1 MKRIKVLGLLTAMAL
16 TFMAGC
22 GSEPAAEAPSS
33 SNSTRETREVEEDDD
48 IEGEDWITWAD
59 YTVVEWHT
67 PDFEEDLYI
76 TDYNEET
83 LLVIHDYEEYTVMC
97 ELDLGGLVDYNYIM
111 DSLCTYDVDED
122 GYEDLLCSDRN
133 GDYYFDYVF
142 VYYPNLDEFILDE
155 DLSNLEGYI
164 PGGEVELTAYEE
176 AYGELIASVA
186 EDNDFCNYYLFNI
199 NDEYD
204 DVYELILENGADREF
219 EVYTVGLDDTTGF
232 YPYYMGNLSSSADYA
247 FVTMDEYDG
256 DDYDGYLTLNVCVQG
271 VRWLYAYHLDDDY
284 NLYEELVYEVEEPDD
299 YEIDGAMVER
309 YPVTDLS
316 VLATIDIQY

>member
-33 SNSTRETREVEEDDD
+33 SNSTRETREVDDD

-142 VYYPNLDEFILDE
+142 VYYPSLDEFILDE

-164 PGGEVELTAYEE
+164 PGEEVELTAYEE

-204 DVYELILENGADREF
+204 DVYELIIETGADREF
-219 EVYTVGLDDTTGF
+219 EVYTVGLDDTYGF
-232 YPYYMGNLSSSADYA
+232 YPSFLGNLRTSADYA
-247 FVTMDEYDG
+247 YVTMDEYDG
-256 DDYDGYLTLNVCVQG
+256 DNYDGYLTLNVCVQG
-271 VRWLYAYHLDDDY
+271 VRYLYAYTLDDDY
-284 NLYEELVYEVEEPDD
+284 NLCEELVYDVEEPDD
-299 YEIDGAMVER
+299 YEIDGALLDR
-309 YPVTDLS
+309 YSVTDLS
-316 VLATIDIQY
+316 PLATIDIQY

>member
-33 SNSTRETREVEEDDD
+33 SNSTRETREVDDD

-142 VYYPNLDEFILDE
+142 VYYPSLDEFILDE

-164 PGGEVELTAYEE
+164 PGEEVELTAYEE

-204 DVYELILENGADREF
+204 DVYELIIETGADREF
-219 EVYTVGLDDTTGF
+219 EVYTVGLDDTYGF
-232 YPYYMGNLSSSADYA
+232 YPSFLGNLRTSADYA
-247 FVTMDEYDG
+247 YVTMDEYDG
-256 DDYDGYLTLNVCVQG
+256 DNYDGYLTLNVCVQG
-271 VRWLYAYHLDDDY
+271 VRYLYAYTLDDDY
-284 NLYEELVYEVEEPDD
+284 NLCEELVYDVEEPDD
-299 YEIDGAMVER
+299 YEIDGAMIDR
-309 YPVTDLS
+309 YSVTDLS
-316 VLATIDIQY
+316 PLATIDIQY

>member
-1 MKRIKVLGLLTAMAL
+1 MAL

-33 SNSTRETREVEEDDD
+33 SNSTRETREVDDD

-142 VYYPNLDEFILDE
+142 VYYPSLDEFILDE

-164 PGGEVELTAYEE
+164 PGEEVELTAYEE

-204 DVYELILENGADREF
+204 DVYELIIETGADREF
-219 EVYTVGLDDTTGF
+219 EVYTVGLDDTYGF
-232 YPYYMGNLSSSADYA
+232 YPSFLGNLRTSADYA
-247 FVTMDEYDG
+247 YVTMDEYDG
-256 DDYDGYLTLNVCVQG
+256 DNYDGYLTLNVCVQG
-271 VRWLYAYHLDDDY
+271 VRYLYAYTLDDDY
-284 NLYEELVYEVEEPDD
+284 NLYEELVYDVEEPDD
-299 YEIDGAMVER
+299 YEIDGALLDR
-309 YPVTDLS
+309 YSVTDLS
-316 VLATIDIQY
+316 PLATIDIQY

>member
-22 GSEPAAEAPSS
+22 GNEPAAEAPSS
-33 SNSTRETREVEEDDD
+33 SNSTRETREVDDD

-142 VYYPNLDEFILDE
+142 VYNPSLDEFILDE

-164 PGGEVELTAYEE
+164 PGEEVELTAYEE

-204 DVYELILENGADREF
+204 DVYELIIETGADREF
-219 EVYTVGLDDTTGF
+219 EVYTVGLDDTYGF
-232 YPYYMGNLSSSADYA
+232 YPSFLGNLRTSADYA
-247 FVTMDEYDG
+247 YVTMDEYDG
-256 DDYDGYLTLNVCVQG
+256 DNYDGYLTLNVCVQG
-271 VRWLYAYHLDDDY
+271 VRYLYAYTVDDEY
-284 NLYEELVYEVEEPDD
+284 NLYEELVYSVEEDD
-299 YEIDGAMVER
+299 YEIDGFDLDR
-309 YPVTDLS
+309 YPVDEWGPLTE
-316 VLATIDIQY
+316 IDIRY

>member
-33 SNSTRETREVEEDDD
+33 SNSTRETREVDDD

-142 VYYPNLDEFILDE
+142 VYYPSLDEFILDE

-164 PGGEVELTAYEE
+164 PGEEVELTAYEE

-204 DVYELILENGADREF
+204 DVYELIIETGADREF
-219 EVYTVGLDDTTGF
+219 EVYTVGLDDTYGF
-232 YPYYMGNLSSSADYA
+232 YPSFLGNLRTSADYA
-247 FVTMDEYDG
+247 YVTMDEYDG
-256 DDYDGYLTLNVCVQG
+256 DNYDGYLTLNVCVQG
-271 VRWLYAYHLDDDY
+271 VRYLYAYTLDDDY
-284 NLYEELVYEVEEPDD
+284 NLYEELVYDVEEPDD
-299 YEIDGAMVER
+299 YEIDGALLDR
-309 YPVTDLS
+309 YSVTDLS
-316 VLATIDIQY
+316 PLATIDIQY

>member
-33 SNSTRETREVEEDDD
+33 SNSTRETREVDDD

-142 VYYPNLDEFILDE
+142 VYYPSLDEFILDE

-164 PGGEVELTAYEE
+164 PGEEVELTAYEE

-204 DVYELILENGADREF
+204 DVYELIIETGADREF
-219 EVYTVGLDDTTGF
+219 EVYTVGLDDTYGF
-232 YPYYMGNLSSSADYA
+232 YPSFLGNLRTSADYA
-247 FVTMDEYDG
+247 YVTMDEYDG
-256 DDYDGYLTLNVCVQG
+256 DNYDGYLTLNVCVQG
-271 VRWLYAYHLDDDY
+271 VRYLYAYTLDDDY
-284 NLYEELVYEVEEPDD
+284 NLYEELVYDVEEPDD
-299 YEIDGAMVER
+299 YEIDGAMIDR
-309 YPVTDLS
+309 YSVTDLS
-316 VLATIDIQY
+316 PLATIDIQY